1 MANQNGICTFITKF
15 HGHFSGMKIH
25 ISEST
30 KRILETFHDYTITER
45 GETEVKVSIYATT
58 PHIPINVPISHGTK
72 LIEQLQ
78 FGNFIHFENSSLRFI
93 TKCVI

>member
-1 MANQNGICTFITKF
+1 MANQNGIYTFITKF

-58 PHIPINVPISHGTK
+58 TQIPISHGTK

-78 FGNFIHFENSSLRFI
+78 FDNFIYFI
-93 TKCVI
+93 LKTHHCVLSQNV

>member
-1 MANQNGICTFITKF
+1 MANQNGIYTFITKF

-45 GETEVKVSIYATT
+45 GETEVKVCIYATT
-58 PHIPINVPISHGTK
+58 PQMPISHGTK

-78 FGNFIHFENSSLRFI
+78 FGNFIYFENSSLRFI

>member
-1 MANQNGICTFITKF
+1 
-15 HGHFSGMKIH
+15 MKIH

-58 PHIPINVPISHGTK
+58 PQIPISHGKK

-78 FGNFIHFENSSLRFI
+78 FDNFIYFI
-93 TKCVI
+93 LKTHHCVLSQNV